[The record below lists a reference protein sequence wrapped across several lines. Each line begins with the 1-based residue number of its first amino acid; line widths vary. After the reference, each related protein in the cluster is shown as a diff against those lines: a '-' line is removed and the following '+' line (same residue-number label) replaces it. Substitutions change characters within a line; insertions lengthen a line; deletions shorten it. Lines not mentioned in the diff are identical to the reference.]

1 MGQTRGATKKPDV
14 ISMQAAGIRFIGPR
28 PETIA
33 LLGDKVLRFKPWKFK
48 SLLSL
53 LRCFLEQVEQG
64 SLPILGVSNNAKNV
78 SFECVFLQ

>member
-48 SLLSL
+48 SLLHS
-53 LRCFLEQVEQG
+53 FLEQVEQG

-78 SFECVFLQ
+78 WQF